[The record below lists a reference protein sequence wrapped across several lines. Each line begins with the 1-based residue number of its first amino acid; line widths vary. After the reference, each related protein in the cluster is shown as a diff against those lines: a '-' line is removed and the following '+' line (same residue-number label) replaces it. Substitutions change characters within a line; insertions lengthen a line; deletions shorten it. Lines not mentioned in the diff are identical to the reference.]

1 MNLEDYL
8 RRLHELAERE
18 KKRNEHK
25 GGSDATRSGPFD
37 LYH

>member
-18 KKRNEHK
+18 KKRKENER
-25 GGSDATRSGPFD
+25 SDSEIRHQNPFNF
-37 LYH
+37 